1 MPRAV
6 LPSARMS
13 ALDVRAA
20 GEHRYAA
27 TTTLP
32 DGTSTEH
39 TVLCDPDL
47 LAELGL
53 GPVEEPLFVRRTLE
67 HLVVSAG
74 DGAAIGAPRGE
85 LPEVIDLARLHEEHP
100 ELMRSVRLRATL

>member
-1 MPRAV
+1 
-6 LPSARMS
+6 MS

-39 TVLCDPDL
+39 TVLCTPDL

-53 GPVEEPLFVRRTLE
+53 GPVEEPLFVRRSLE
-67 HLVVSAG
+67 RLVLAAQRTGGHDSAP
-74 DGAAIGAPRGE
+74 AQ
-85 LPEVIDLARLHEEHP
+85 LPPVIDLAQLHDERP
-100 ELMRSVRLRATL
+100 DLLGTLTPRPTL

>member
-1 MPRAV
+1 
-6 LPSARMS
+6 MS

-53 GPVEEPLFVRRTLE
+53 GPVEEPLFVRRALE
-67 HLVVSAG
+67 HLVVAAADG
-74 DGAAIGAPRGE
+74 TGAAGAPRAE
-85 LPEVIDLARLHEEHP
+85 LPQVIDLAQLHEERP
-100 ELMRSVRLRATL
+100 DLMRNLRIRTAL